1 MLVKVNVLSKYV
13 GHSNR
18 RARAW
23 LPFHLHLH
31 TDECVSRQLHAPGRC
46 FRLQLVPPR
55 QPERQRAAASS
66 QADHADHRT
75 AASSQAAD
83 ARRRIFF
90 WMVKTRAKFWA
101 KSTLHLLRTVL
112 IVTAWFQESEVEHDS
127 HDYACTRCG
136 LTVSQRKATMFVLVQ
151 VLAEGC
157 VTGSTSARRHR
168 DEPARKIDVVASM
181 FTNCYFHQ
189 PSAEIV
195 NSC

>member
-1 MLVKVNVLSKYV
+1 M
-13 GHSNR
+13 R
-18 RARAW
+18 RAGASDCSW
-23 LPFHLHLH
+23 Y
-31 TDECVSRQLHAPGRC
+31 
-46 FRLQLVPPR
+46 PPR

-168 DEPARKIDVVASM
+168 DEPASKLLRHRCSPTATSTSRVQKS
-181 FTNCYFHQ
+181 
-189 PSAEIV
+189 
-195 NSC
+195 

>member
-1 MLVKVNVLSKYV
+1 M
-13 GHSNR
+13 R
-18 RARAW
+18 RAGASDCSWYPPGNLSGRGP
-23 LPFHLHLH
+23 LLRR
-31 TDECVSRQLHAPGRC
+31 RQTI
-46 FRLQLVPPR
+46 
-55 QPERQRAAASS
+55 
-66 QADHADHRT
+66 ADHRT
-75 AASSQAAD
+75 AVSSQAAD
-83 ARRRIFF
+83 ARRLFF

-168 DEPARKIDVVASM
+168 DEPASKLLRHRCSPTATSTSRVQKS
-181 FTNCYFHQ
+181 
-189 PSAEIV
+189 
-195 NSC
+195 

>member
-1 MLVKVNVLSKYV
+1 
-13 GHSNR
+13 
-18 RARAW
+18 
-23 LPFHLHLH
+23 
-31 TDECVSRQLHAPGRC
+31 
-46 FRLQLVPPR
+46 
-55 QPERQRAAASS
+55 
-66 QADHADHRT
+66 
-75 AASSQAAD
+75 
-83 ARRRIFF
+83 
-90 WMVKTRAKFWA
+90 MVKTRAKFWA